1 MRDSDKI
8 IEKKKALT
16 QYLDDMGAL
25 WSYRIELD
33 TILSDRELIVKSLT
47 YLELEEMDLLFDI
60 FPYETVRDV
69 WIKEMLPSDYDI
81 ILNKILAY
89 LIFKV
94 DNFDEFRK
102 DVCGQMD

>member
-16 QYLDDMGAL
+16 LYLYDMGAL

-89 LIFKV
+89 LIFEV

>member
-33 TILSDRELIVKSLT
+33 TTLSDRELIVKSLT

-89 LIFKV
+89 LIFEV

>member
-89 LIFKV
+89 LIFEV

-102 DVCGQMD
+102 DVCGKMD

>member
-60 FPYETVRDV
+60 F
-69 WIKEMLPSDYDI
+69 
-81 ILNKILAY
+81 
-89 LIFKV
+89 
-94 DNFDEFRK
+94 
-102 DVCGQMD
+102 

>member
-25 WSYRIELD
+25 WSYRIELG

-89 LIFKV
+89 LIFDV
-94 DNFDEFRK
+94 DNFDGFRK

>member
-25 WSYRIELD
+25 WSYRIGLD
-33 TILSDRELIVKSLT
+33 TILSDVELIVKSLT

-69 WIKEMLPSDYDI
+69 WIKEMLPSEYDI

-89 LIFKV
+89 LIFEV
-94 DNFDEFRK
+94 DNFNEFRK
-102 DVCGQMD
+102 DVCGKMD

>member
-89 LIFKV
+89 LIFEV
-94 DNFDEFRK
+94 DNFNKFRK
-102 DVCGQMD
+102 DVCGKMH

>member
-25 WSYRIELD
+25 WSYRIGLD
-33 TILSDRELIVKSLT
+33 TILSDIELVVKSLT

-60 FPYETVRDV
+60 FPYETVRYV
-69 WIKEMLPSDYDI
+69 WIKEMLPSDYNI

-94 DNFDEFRK
+94 DNFNEFRK
-102 DVCGQMD
+102 DVCGKMD

>member
-1 MRDSDKI
+1 MRDSDKF

-69 WIKEMLPSDYDI
+69 WIKEMLPSDYNI

-89 LIFKV
+89 IIFDV

>member
-69 WIKEMLPSDYDI
+69 WIKEMLPSDYNI

-89 LIFKV
+89 IIFDV

>member
-8 IEKKKALT
+8 IYKKKALT

-25 WSYRIELD
+25 WSYRIGLD
-33 TILSDRELIVKSLT
+33 TILSDIELIVKSLT

-89 LIFKV
+89 LIFEV

>member
-1 MRDSDKI
+1 MIDSDKI
-8 IEKKKALT
+8 IDKKKALT

-89 LIFKV
+89 LIFEV

>member
-25 WSYRIELD
+25 WSYRIGLD

-69 WIKEMLPSDYDI
+69 WIEEMLPSEYDT

-89 LIFKV
+89 LVFDVKNFKK
-94 DNFDEFRK
+94 FKEEI
-102 DVCGQMD
+102 CGKKG

>member
-25 WSYRIELD
+25 WSYRIGLD
-33 TILSDRELIVKSLT
+33 TILSDIELIVKSLT

-69 WIKEMLPSDYDI
+69 WIKEMLPSDYNI

-89 LIFKV
+89 LIFEV

>member
-69 WIKEMLPSDYDI
+69 WIKEMLPSDYNI

-89 LIFKV
+89 LIFEV

>member
-89 LIFKV
+89 LIFEV

-102 DVCGQMD
+102 NVCGQMD

>member
-89 LIFKV
+89 LIFDV

>member
-47 YLELEEMDLLFDI
+47 YLELEEMDLLFDV

-69 WIKEMLPSDYDI
+69 WIKEMLPSDYNI

-89 LIFKV
+89 LIFEV
-94 DNFDEFRK
+94 DNFNKFRK
-102 DVCGQMD
+102 DVCGKMH

>member
-33 TILSDRELIVKSLT
+33 TILSDRELIVKGLT

-69 WIKEMLPSDYDI
+69 WIKEMLPSDYNI

-89 LIFKV
+89 LIFEV

>member
-25 WSYRIELD
+25 WSYRIGLD
-33 TILSDRELIVKSLT
+33 TILSDIELIVKSLT

-89 LIFKV
+89 LIFEV

>member
-69 WIKEMLPSDYDI
+69 WIKEMLPSDYNI

-89 LIFKV
+89 LIFDV
-94 DNFDEFRK
+94 DNFAEFRK
-102 DVCGQMD
+102 DVCGKMD

>member
-89 LIFKV
+89 LIFEV

>member
-33 TILSDRELIVKSLT
+33 TILSDIELIVKSLT

-69 WIKEMLPSDYDI
+69 WIKEMLPSDYNI

-89 LIFKV
+89 LIFEV

>member
-69 WIKEMLPSDYDI
+69 WIKEMLPSDYNI

-89 LIFKV
+89 IIFEV

>member
-25 WSYRIELD
+25 WSYRIGLD

-69 WIKEMLPSDYDI
+69 WIKELLQSDYNI

-89 LIFKV
+89 IIFEV
-94 DNFDEFRK
+94 DNFNKFRK
-102 DVCGQMD
+102 DVCGKMH

>member
-69 WIKEMLPSDYDI
+69 WIKEMLPSDYNI

-89 LIFKV
+89 LIFEV
-94 DNFDEFRK
+94 DNFNEFRK
-102 DVCGQMD
+102 DVCGKMD

>member
-16 QYLDDMGAL
+16 LYLDDMGAL

-89 LIFKV
+89 LIFEV

>member
-25 WSYRIELD
+25 WSYRIGLD
-33 TILSDRELIVKSLT
+33 TILSDIELIVKSLT

-69 WIKEMLPSDYDI
+69 WIKEMLPSEYDI

-89 LIFKV
+89 LIFEV
-94 DNFDEFRK
+94 DNFNEFRK
-102 DVCGQMD
+102 DVCGKMD

>member
-33 TILSDRELIVKSLT
+33 TILSDKELIVKSLT

-89 LIFKV
+89 LIFEV

>member
-25 WSYRIELD
+25 WSYRIELG

-89 LIFKV
+89 LIFEV

>member
-69 WIKEMLPSDYDI
+69 WIKEMLPSDYNI

-89 LIFKV
+89 LIFEV
-94 DNFDEFRK
+94 DNFNKFRK
-102 DVCGQMD
+102 DVCGKMH